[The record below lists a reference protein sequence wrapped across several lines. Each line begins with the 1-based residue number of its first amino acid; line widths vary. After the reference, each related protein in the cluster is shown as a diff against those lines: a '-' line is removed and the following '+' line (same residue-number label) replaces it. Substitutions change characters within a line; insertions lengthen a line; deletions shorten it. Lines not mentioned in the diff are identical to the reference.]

1 MKAGSKGSTTPPS
14 SPAKRQ
20 RPLRRIEACI
30 RMSPTNTYI
39 VPLAMLAV
47 ALMVIAAALWL

>member
-1 MKAGSKGSTTPPS
+1 
-14 SPAKRQ
+14 
-20 RPLRRIEACI
+20 LRRIEACI
-30 RMSPTNTYI
+30 RMSPTKTYI